1 MAYPTTLALIAALW
15 GSGPGRTHAIAL
27 WAAIGGAISVS
38 GPLLS
43 GLLLTRFPWNSIFFV
58 ILPIAV
64 VALIMA
70 LRFVPSHVNE
80 ETAPVDNLGGILSLI
95 LVGAL
100 ILAINFAPV
109 PGMTSLVVALVIVTI
124 IALVLFVIRQRRAKN
139 PLYDLN
145 IAARPPFWV
154 AAVAGIIV
162 FGSLMG
168 AMFIGQQFLQ
178 DVLAYSTL
186 DAGLAILPAAIL
198 MILVA
203 PRSARLVEARGARF
217 TLLFG
222 YVFVFL
228 GFLTMLL
235 LWNEGIPYWMV
246 GLALC
251 VCRHRRRAGRHAG
264 LTFAD
269 FVRAC
274 ETGRYGVGHGGP
286 AARPGWRDHA
296 VDLRRLSGRG
306 LCGSHGDGCGRR
318 PQYPE
323 QRG

>member
-1 MAYPTTLALIAALW
+1 M
-15 GSGPGRTHAIAL
+15 
-27 WAAIGGAISVS
+27 V
-38 GPLLS
+38 
-43 GLLLTRFPWNSIFFV
+43 
-58 ILPIAV
+58 LPIAV

-70 LRFVPSHVNE
+70 LKFVPSHVNE

-109 PGMTSLVVALVIVTI
+109 PGMTALVVALLVVTV

-145 IAARPPFWV
+145 IAARPTFWV

-198 MILVA
+198 
-203 PRSARLVEARGARF
+203 
-217 TLLFG
+217 
-222 YVFVFL
+222 
-228 GFLTMLL
+228 
-235 LWNEGIPYWMV
+235 
-246 GLALC
+246 
-251 VCRHRRRAGRHAG
+251 
-264 LTFAD
+264 
-269 FVRAC
+269 
-274 ETGRYGVGHGGP
+274 
-286 AARPGWRDHA
+286 
-296 VDLRRLSGRG
+296 
-306 LCGSHGDGCGRR
+306 
-318 PQYPE
+318 
-323 QRG
+323 